1 MVLKFVICFQ
11 PPPIKPTD
19 NQLTLA
25 DVDVIKVVGKGN
37 GGVVQLVQHKWTS
50 QFFALKVLLLAANCA
65 LNLHSL
71 FSYFLFIYP
80 CIGLAYPYT
89 YFLMMPFPSPLHP
102 YL

>member
-11 PPPIKPTD
+11 APPIKPTD
-19 NQLTLA
+19 DQLTLA

-50 QFFALKVLLLAANCA
+50 QFFALKVHLLHVAYGA

-71 FSYFLFIYP
+71 FSYF
-80 CIGLAYPYT
+80 
-89 YFLMMPFPSPLHP
+89 
-102 YL
+102 